1 LSAVAGVVE
10 LLQGLAMIAGAMMIM
25 ISCLGLWRFKDDVA
39 NVLYWRIH
47 ILGIIDV
54 TCIAVLLVLDYP
66 LVALTYFLLMP
77 VAGHAVGNA
86 RYYMVKEAR
95 EE

>member
-1 LSAVAGVVE
+1 MSALSAAVQ
-10 LLQGLAMIAGAMMIM
+10 LLQGLAMIAGSIMIM
-25 ISCLGLWRFKDDVA
+25 ISCLGLWRFRDDVA
-39 NVLYWRIH
+39 NVLYGRIH
-47 ILGIIDV
+47 VVGIIDV

>member
-1 LSAVAGVVE
+1 LSALAATIE
-10 LLQGLAMIAGAMMIM
+10 LLQGLVMIAGSIMIM
-25 ISCLGLWRFKDDVA
+25 ISCVGLWRFKDDVA
-39 NVLYWRIH
+39 NVLYGRIH
-47 ILGIIDV
+47 IVGIIDV

-77 VAGHAVGNA
+77 VVGHAVGNA